1 IDTLAAALSPRAL
14 SERGRLTILQNPGA
28 LGSLRSNCKKPGI
41 TLSVAIR
48 QRPDEVAY
56 RLLLLLA
63 PNLSKIASDLKQHP
77 LVRYDLA
84 RTFPTKTFV
93 KIGER
98 HAQRAGNLK

>member
-1 IDTLAAALSPRAL
+1 VSAEIVL
-14 SERGRLTILQNPGA
+14 RLTLMLSRAAFKAISIVALKLQEAGA
-28 LGSLRSNCKKPGI
+28 SLCR
-41 TLSVAIR
+41 LRIR
-48 QRPDEVAY
+48 QRPDELAY

-63 PNLSKIASDLKQHP
+63 PNLSKIASDLEQHP